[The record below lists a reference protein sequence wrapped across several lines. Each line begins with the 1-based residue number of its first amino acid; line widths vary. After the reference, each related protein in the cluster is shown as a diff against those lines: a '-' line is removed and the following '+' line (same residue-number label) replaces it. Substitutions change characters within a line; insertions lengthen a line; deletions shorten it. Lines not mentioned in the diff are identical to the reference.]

1 MAQYTVLWVLG
12 GDDAADELAHQAD
25 GLLGDPALAAA
36 TATRVAADDL
46 IAAPK
51 SHLRGVCAA
60 WLLGVDDDQQYEAFA
75 ALREAGVPTM
85 VTRAGQDTLGP
96 SDDEGLVNCPAD
108 TPHAVAAAVLA
119 TLLVQSPVLSAQA
132 AESRALAA
140 TTRGMAGQFDK
151 IDEELRMAVKIQR
164 EFLPK
169 TLPTPGGFNFGTLWR
184 PAGYVGGDIYDVV
197 ELDDE
202 HLGVFIAD
210 AVGHGVP
217 AALMTIFIKQA
228 TPLREITPG
237 VGPGYRVVPPGEA
250 LAALNVAMIE
260 QDAGA
265 ASLGTAAYG
274 VIHRPTRT
282 LRYASAGHPAAALLR
297 QTGGTEWLDPEG
309 AMLGVFPD
317 EVYSEAVVELHPQD
331 RLLMYSDGF
340 EVAFPNGE
348 GKGRLANEQY
358 AQEFESMRG
367 LTPDDALAFLQGRLD
382 LQAGSLNQRDDLTVV
397 LTTCLEH
404 ADAEIPPACA
414 A

>member
-1 MAQYTVLWVLG
+1 MQTSTVLWVLAG
-12 GDDAADELAHQAD
+12 NAPSDTLAARAD
-25 GLLGDPALAAA
+25 GLLAAPAFTGTAAR
-36 TATRVAADDL
+36 RVSADDL
-46 IAAPK
+46 IANPK
-51 SHLRGVCAA
+51 PHLRGVVAA
-60 WLLGVDDDQQYEAFA
+60 WLLGVDDEQQYEAFA
-75 ALREAGVPTM
+75 ALREAGVPAM
-85 VTRAGQDTLGP
+85 VTRLGRDTLGP
-96 SDDEGLVNCPAD
+96 SDDEGLVNCPHD
-108 TPHAVAAAVLA
+108 VTDAVADAVLT
-119 TLLVQSPVLSAQA
+119 TLLTQSPVLGAQA
-132 AESRALAA
+132 AESRALTA

-169 TLPTPGGFNFGTLWR
+169 TLPEGNGFDFGTLWR
-184 PAGYVGGDIYDVV
+184 PAGYVGGDIYDVIQ
-197 ELDDE
+197 LDDD
-202 HLGVFIAD
+202 HFGVFIAD

-250 LAALNVAMIE
+250 LAALNVAMIQ

-274 VIHRPTRT
+274 VINRRTRT

-297 QTGGTEWLDPEG
+297 HAGGTEWLDPDG

-317 EVYSEAVVELHPQD
+317 EVYSEAVVELSPLD

-340 EVAFPNGE
+340 EVAFPGCE
-348 GKGRLANEQY
+348 GKGRLANEHY
-358 AQEFESMRG
+358 AEEFESMRG

-397 LTTCLEH
+397 LTTCLD
-404 ADAEIPPACA
+404 DAAGPACA

>member
-1 MAQYTVLWVLG
+1 MRQASVLWVTGNDHHASAWTDRAERLL
-12 GDDAADELAHQAD
+12 DRLPAPTPAAQRVTAHD
-25 GLLGDPALAAA
+25 LIVDPAAYLNG
-36 TATRVAADDL
+36 
-46 IAAPK
+46 IK
-51 SHLRGVCAA
+51 AA
-60 WLLGVDDDQQYEAFA
+60 WLLGIDDDQQYEAFA
-75 ALREAGVPTM
+75 ILRDAGIPAM
-85 VTRAGQDTLGP
+85 VTRSGRPVLGP
-96 SDDEGLVNCPAD
+96 SDDEGLLNCPAD
-108 TPHAVAAAVLA
+108 TPDLIAAAVLT
-119 TLLVQSPVLSAQA
+119 TLLTQYPVLAAQA
-132 AESRALAA
+132 AESRTLTA

-169 TLPTPGGFNFGTLWR
+169 TLPTPAGFDFGTLWR

-197 ELDDE
+197 QLDDE

-237 VGPGYRVVPPGEA
+237 VGAGYRVVPPGEA
-250 LAALNVAMIE
+250 LAALNRAMIE

-297 QTGGTEWLDPEG
+297 HAGGTEWLDPEG

-317 EVYSEAVVELHPQD
+317 EVFRETQIQLGPQD

-340 EVAFPNGE
+340 EVAFPGC
-348 GKGRLANEQY
+348 GGRGRLANEHY

-367 LTPDDALAFLQGRLD
+367 LSPEDALAFLRGRLD
-382 LQAGSLNQRDDLTVV
+382 QQAGSLNQRDDLTVV
-397 LTTCLEH
+397 LTTCLKA
-404 ADAEIPPACA
+404 ADTPTAQA

>member
-1 MAQYTVLWVLG
+1 MATSTFLWVLAG
-12 GDDAADELAHQAD
+12 DAASDALATRAD
-25 GLLGDPALAAA
+25 GLLAEPVFGDA
-36 TATRVAADDL
+36 TARRVTADDL
-46 IAAPK
+46 IADPK
-51 SHLRGVCAA
+51 PQLRGVGAA
-60 WLLGVDDDQQYEAFA
+60 WLLGVDDEQQYEAFA
-75 ALREAGVPTM
+75 ALRESGVPAM
-85 VTRAGQDTLGP
+85 VTRAGRNTLGP

-108 TPHAVAAAVLA
+108 TPDNVAAAVLT
-119 TLLVQSPVLSAQA
+119 TLLTQSPVLGQQA
-132 AESRALAA
+132 AESRALTA

-169 TLPTPGGFNFGTLWR
+169 TLPDSADFDFGTLWR
-184 PAGYVGGDIYDVV
+184 PAGYVGGDIYDVI
-197 ELDDE
+197 ELDDD

-237 VGPGYRVVPPGEA
+237 VGAGYRVVPPGEA
-250 LAALNVAMIE
+250 LAALNRAMIA

-274 VIHRPTRT
+274 VINRRTRT

-297 QTGGTEWLDPEG
+297 HAGGTEWLDPEG

-317 EVYSEAVVELHPQD
+317 EVFTEKVVELSPLD

-340 EVAFPNGE
+340 EVAFPGCE
-348 GKGRLANEQY
+348 GKGRLANEHY

-397 LTTCLEH
+397 LTTCLDP
-404 ADAEIPPACA
+404 ADEATGSACA

>member
-1 MAQYTVLWVLG
+1 MAATTVLWVLG
-12 GDDAADELAHQAD
+12 TDSLSAAW
-25 GLLGDPALAAA
+25 
-36 TATRVAADDL
+36 ATRADAVAASLPTFGPPATQRITTQEFIQNPQGALQDV
-46 IAAPK
+46 
-51 SHLRGVCAA
+51 HAA
-60 WLLGVDDDQQYEAFA
+60 WLLGVDDNDQYEVFA
-75 ALREAGVPTM
+75 SLHDAGIPAM
-85 VTRAGQDTLGP
+85 VTRGNQTSPAGP
-96 SDDEGLVNCPAD
+96 SDDEGLVTCPPDASD
-108 TPHAVAAAVLA
+108 AVAQAILA
-119 TLLVQSPVLSAQA
+119 TLLTQSPVLRTQN
-132 AESRALAA
+132 AETRALHAQ
-140 TTRGMAGQFDK
+140 TRGMAGQINK

-169 TLPTPGGFNFGTLWR
+169 EMPQVDHFDFGTLWR
-184 PAGYVGGDIYDVV
+184 PAGYVGGDIYDIMR
-197 ELDDE
+197 LDED
-202 HLGVFIAD
+202 HVGVFIAD

-237 VGPGYRVVPPGEA
+237 VGPGYRIVAPGEA
-250 LAALNVAMIE
+250 LAALNHAMIE

-274 VIHRPTRT
+274 VINIRTNT
-282 LRYASAGHPAAALLR
+282 LRYASAGHPAAALLKAVGDT
-297 QTGGTEWLDPEG
+297 QWLDPDG

-317 EVYSEAVVELHPQD
+317 EVFQEAVVSLDEND

-340 EVAFPNGE
+340 EVAFPGCE
-348 GKGRLANEQY
+348 GKGRLANEHY

-397 LTTCLEH
+397 LTTCHL
-404 ADAEIPPACA
+404 AQTASIA

>member
-1 MAQYTVLWVLG
+1 MATDTFLWVLG
-12 GDDAADELAHQAD
+12 GDAASEALAARSD
-25 GLLGDPALAAA
+25 DLLATPALATTVAR
-36 TATRVAADDL
+36 RVTADDL
-46 IAAPK
+46 IAAPQA
-51 SHLRGVCAA
+51 HLSGVCAA
-60 WLLGVDDDQQYEAFA
+60 WLLGVNDDQQYEAFA
-75 ALREAGVPTM
+75 ALREAGVPAM
-85 VTRAGQDTLGP
+85 VSRTGQDTLGP

-108 TPHAVAAAVLA
+108 TPDPVAAAVLT
-119 TLLVQSPVLSAQA
+119 TLMTQSPVLGACA
-132 AESRALAA
+132 AESRALTA

-169 TLPTPGGFNFGTLWR
+169 TLPQGDGFDFGTLWR
-184 PAGYVGGDIYDVV
+184 PAGYVGGDIYDVIQ
-197 ELDDE
+197 LDDD
-202 HLGVFIAD
+202 HFGVFIAD

-237 VGPGYRVVPPGEA
+237 VGPGYRLVPPGEA
-250 LAALNVAMIE
+250 LAALNMAMIE

-274 VIHRPTRT
+274 VINRHTRT

-317 EVYSEAVVELHPQD
+317 EVFSEAVVSLQPHD

-340 EVAFPNGE
+340 EVAFPNSE
-348 GKGRLANEQY
+348 GKGRLANEHY

-367 LTPDDALAFLQGRLD
+367 LSPDDALAFLQGRLD

-397 LTTCLEH
+397 LTTCLDP
-404 ADAEIPPACA
+404 ADATSEPACA